1 MRLKFFVFVVGV
13 LMLIVSAIGLM
24 ISLGYTPAFISIL
37 PQDLRVYFGIDIF
50 LGLVAIG
57 LSFSRTMY

>member
-1 MRLKFFVFVVGV
+1 MRLKFFVFVVGI
-13 LMLIVSAIGLM
+13 LMVIVSAIGLM
-24 ISLGYTPAFISIL
+24 ISLGYLPAFIAMFPSDVRI
-37 PQDLRVYFGIDIF
+37 YFGIDIF